1 VLLAYDRK
9 TLEWIGMTGKTG
21 ALLLLLMAGFLIPA
35 DALAACVVNAMATI
49 PLTVSGGVIIAP
61 VEVNGISAS
70 FIVDTGAARSLVT
83 PEAAQRLG
91 LARDLWVGSTMSGI
105 GGIDGIERPPN
116 AEPRSLSLG
125 GVPLMRRTLNHDTS
139 LAVGV
144 MPNARA
150 GDRVIDGL
158 LGRDF
163 LSIFDLDLDVAGG
176 RLTLYQVNDCSGRFL
191 SWRDD
196 YAAIPVTFVE
206 MTALVLPV
214 TLDDT
219 PLRALLDTG
228 ASASILAAP
237 GIARL
242 GLQPNSLARDASGHL
257 SGLGPRIVTA
267 HRHQFRSL
275 LVGGQAIISPTLW
288 VEPVR
293 LRPIADML
301 LGADW
306 LARRRIWISF
316 ATRQLFVATP

>member
-1 VLLAYDRK
+1 M
-9 TLEWIGMTGKTG
+9 IGKAG
-21 ALLLLLMAGFLIPA
+21 ALLLLMAGFLLPA
-35 DALAACVVNAMATI
+35 TALAACVVNARATI
-49 PLTVSGGVIIAP
+49 PLTVSGGMIIAP
-61 VEVNGISAS
+61 VEVNGITAS
-70 FIVDTGAARSLVT
+70 FIVDTGASRSLVT
-83 PEAAQRLG
+83 PEAVQRLG
-91 LARDLWVGSTMSGI
+91 LARDQWVGSTMSGV
-105 GGIDGIERPPN
+105 GGIGAIERPPN
-116 AEPRSLSLG
+116 ADPRSLSLG

-150 GDRVIDGL
+150 GNHVIDGL

-163 LSIFDLDLDVAGG
+163 LSSFDLDLDIRGA

-191 SWRDD
+191 SWIGE

-206 MTALVLPV
+206 ITALVLPV
-214 TLDDT
+214 MLDDT
-219 PLRALLDTG
+219 PLRAMLDTG

-242 GLQPNSLARDASGHL
+242 GLQPGSFARDASGRL
-257 SGLGPRIVTA
+257 SGVGPRIVTA

-275 LVGGQAIISPTLW
+275 VVGGQAIGSPTLW

-293 LRPIADML
+293 LQPIADML

-306 LARRRIWISF
+306 LAGRRIWISF
-316 ATRQLFVATP
+316 ATHQLFVMTP